1 MHEAPQT
8 VSSACS
14 ALLPP
19 PQQQNYQAAAEVQTE
34 LHQVLQS
41 STPLLLL
48 LHPPACTPATLYCA
62 PTVRLSSDAELSITA
77 DSRQLC
83 FATAATAAAAT
94 PAGSG

>member
-19 PQQQNYQAAAEVQTE
+19 PQQQHYQAAAEVQTE

-41 STPLLLL
+41 LTPLLL
-48 LHPPACTPATLYCA
+48 LHPPACTPDTLYCA